1 LSKSPSVFLLTRL
14 ASPYALLLA
23 VADEL
28 ELELGE
34 ALALAVADALGVAAG
49 VLYCSYHS
57 TWRNVSRAVVLTRF
71 SVC

>member
-1 LSKSPSVFLLTRL
+1 LHTSLSKSPSVFLPTRL

-23 VADEL
+23 A
-28 ELELGE
+28 G
-34 ALALAVADALGVAAG
+34 LALLDAAG
-49 VLYCSYHS
+49 ALYGSDSS